1 MKKESKSLT
10 SINISNDMN
19 HDLIARIKTVMAHY
33 GLSQNEFAKRIGV
46 RQPNLSTILKGERT
60 CGAGILNKI
69 LLSFDIQKDWLFNG
83 EGQMLKSE
91 VNANDTSNDP
101 KDISSKDEVPEQF
114 ISYLVPM
121 AAMGGSLVGFES
133 EGVRRENCERVISPI
148 ANADW
153 VVPVCGDSMEPEYP
167 NGSRVYVQQIYPD
180 DFIAWGNVFVLDT
193 TNGIIIKVVK
203 ESEKKGCVR
212 CESLN
217 PSGRYAPFDVP
228 MRSIRAMYRVMLCV
242 SVK

>member
-1 MKKESKSLT
+1 M
-10 SINISNDMN
+10 
-19 HDLIARIKTVMAHY
+19 IKDRVYSFIREMGITVRQFEQNV
-33 GLSQNEFAKRIGV
+33 GLSNGAVSKMGNSTRRSILDKIFAAYPQINEV
-46 RQPNLSTILKGERT
+46 W
-60 CGAGILNKI
+60 
-69 LLSFDIQKDWLFNG
+69 LLTG
-83 EGQMLKSE
+83 EGNMLKSKQTDNATTTTSE
-91 VNANDTSNDP
+91 VYSG
-101 KDISSKDEVPEQF
+101 KDEVPEQF
-114 ISYLVPM
+114 VSYLVPM

-203 ESEKKGCVR
+203 ESEKKDCVR

-217 PSGRYAPFDVP
+217 PSGRYTPFDVP

>member
-1 MKKESKSLT
+1 MEGKEMLDEIINSLCYGNKADFARSVNVSPQTVTNWMNRGISKDGLT
-10 SINISNDMN
+10 
-19 HDLIARIKTVMAHY
+19 A
-33 GLSQNEFAKRIGV
+33 
-46 RQPNLSTILKGERT
+46 
-60 CGAGILNKI
+60 
-69 LLSFDIQKDWLFNG
+69 IQKAYPQISPDWLLNCKG
-83 EGQMLKSE
+83 DMLKPETE
-91 VNANDTSNDP
+91 VNTNP
-101 KDISSKDEVPEQF
+101 ISQGTYYEDEVPEQF
-114 ISYLVPM
+114 MSYLVPM
-121 AAMGGSLVGFES
+121 AAMGGSLVGFEQ
-133 EGVRRENCERVISPI
+133 EGVRKENCERVISPV

-167 NGSRVYVQQIYPD
+167 NGSRVYVQQIFPS

-203 ESEKKGCVR
+203 ESDRKDCVR

-228 MRSIRAMYRVMLCV
+228 MRSIRAMYRVLLCV